1 MASQLTLEN
10 YPQTAEGHR
19 RLLSRAR
26 ALEAHSKS
34 GWHHFYEEVR
44 GGHQRWADFQD
55 IVGPAPLP
63 GSPQPSPEDALKRLQ
78 QALEQMG
85 RMSQCS
91 ICFSRVDAA
100 ELTPEHPHFMKILT
114 CGHVLC
120 GGCGHA
126 MKERPD
132 NRCPCCR
139 QDMGKQLLDCRESK
153 AEAVS
158 RKRARQEI
166 SDLLPVADPDVHQAG
181 CFASRFKGSC
191 FLCDVSWN
199 RGAFV
204 TNHARLSK
212 KVVCPGCKEA
222 AMPCCFCGGDASQS
236 AVLKNGKGETK
247 KFFCLDCVK
256 NKSSDELRGIVNV
269 KAFLGKHL

>member
-1 MASQLTLEN
+1 
-10 YPQTAEGHR
+10 
-19 RLLSRAR
+19 
-26 ALEAHSKS
+26 
-34 GWHHFYEEVR
+34 
-44 GGHQRWADFQD
+44 
-55 IVGPAPLP
+55 
-63 GSPQPSPEDALKRLQ
+63 
-78 QALEQMG
+78 
-85 RMSQCS
+85 
-91 ICFSRVDAA
+91 
-100 ELTPEHPHFMKILT
+100 
-114 CGHVLC
+114 
-120 GGCGHA
+120 